1 MEDCE
6 HNINIVRISMVL
18 AKNDLLLLILA
29 LVLARSEGE
38 GGVII
43 SISMLRSVKRIRRV
57 VG

>member
-43 SISMLRSVKRIRRV
+43 SISMLRSMTRM
-57 VG
+57 